1 VYRVALRL
9 TGNEAEAEDVVQ
21 ETFLSAFKAIDKFEG
36 RSGLATWL
44 YRIAHNAALMR
55 LRRVK
60 PDQVSVDDEEV
71 FGEGLP
77 VPTQMHDWCC
87 LPERDFESS
96 ETRAELERAIK
107 DLPEKLRVVFV
118 MRELE
123 GLSTEETAQALDISI
138 DAAKVRLR
146 QRHGRWGVDRQ
157 AALDAQAADFPEQL
171 AHLVFAQAASSHV
184 FPSLE
189 NANHPLQSPH
199 VRRTRVRRRRAKRAV
214 AASRRRPGVRCAT

>member
-1 VYRVALRL
+1 MMSEYPDRVLVERIQRGDKAACAECIAQYSPGVYRVALRL
-9 TGNEAEAEDVVQ
+9 TGDEVEAEDVAQ

-55 LRRVK
+55 LRRAQ

-71 FGEGLP
+71 FGEGLTVP
-77 VPTQMHDWCC
+77 VQLHDWCC

-96 ETRAELERAIK
+96 ETRAELARAIK

-123 GLSTEETAQALDISI
+123 GLSTEETAQALEVSSDVI
-138 DAAKVRLR
+138 KVRLHR
-146 QRHGRWGVDRQ
+146 ARLQLRERLSNYF
-157 AALDAQAADFPEQL
+157 AELAQAEA
-171 AHLVFAQAASSHV
+171 
-184 FPSLE
+184 
-189 NANHPLQSPH
+189 
-199 VRRTRVRRRRAKRAV
+199 
-214 AASRRRPGVRCAT
+214 

>member
-1 VYRVALRL
+1 VALRL
-9 TGNEAEAEDVVQ
+9 LGHEAEAEEVMQ

-36 RSGLATWL
+36 RAGLATWL

-55 LRRVK
+55 LRRAQ
-60 PDQVSVDDEEV
+60 PEQVSVDDEEA

-77 VPTQMHDWCC
+77 VPTQLHDWCC

-96 ETRAELERAIK
+96 ETRAALERAIH

-138 DAAKVRLR
+138 DAAKVRLHR
-146 QRHGRWGVDRQ
+146 ARLQLREH
-157 AALDAQAADFPEQL
+157 LSPYFTELAQTEA
-171 AHLVFAQAASSHV
+171 
-184 FPSLE
+184 
-189 NANHPLQSPH
+189 
-199 VRRTRVRRRRAKRAV
+199 
-214 AASRRRPGVRCAT
+214 

>member
-1 VYRVALRL
+1 MTNEDSDRILVERIQRGDKVACAECIERHSPGVYRVALRL

-87 LPERDFESS
+87 LPERDFEST

-123 GLSTEETAQALDISI
+123 GLSTEETAEALNVSLDVV
-138 DAAKVRLR
+138 KVRLHR
-146 QRHGRWGVDRQ
+146 ARLQLRERLSSYFAELTQ
-157 AALDAQAADFPEQL
+157 AEA
-171 AHLVFAQAASSHV
+171 
-184 FPSLE
+184 
-189 NANHPLQSPH
+189 
-199 VRRTRVRRRRAKRAV
+199 
-214 AASRRRPGVRCAT
+214 

>member
-1 VYRVALRL
+1 MMSEDSDRGLVERIRRGDKSACAECIERHSAGVYRVALRL

-55 LRRVK
+55 LRRAR

-77 VPTQMHDWCC
+77 VPTQLHDWCC

-96 ETRAELERAIK
+96 EARVELERAIK
-107 DLPEKLRVVFV
+107 DLPEKLRAVFV

-123 GLSTEETAQALDISI
+123 GLSTEETAEALDVSI
-138 DAAKVRLR
+138 DVVKVRLHR
-146 QRHGRWGVDRQ
+146 ARLQLRERL
-157 AALDAQAADFPEQL
+157 AAYFTELAQAE
-171 AHLVFAQAASSHV
+171 V
-184 FPSLE
+184 
-189 NANHPLQSPH
+189 
-199 VRRTRVRRRRAKRAV
+199 
-214 AASRRRPGVRCAT
+214 